1 MPPRPLSLSSWRV
14 RQWTLLAAVSS
25 YNLKDAR
32 ESGKRLADTSYRT
45 LSRGLTGFGATYLA
59 ARVGAVFVDPSFP
72 AHYKIVT
79 QVIGYQALAAIMI
92 GLTLRRDNVAADAGA
107 V

>member
-1 MPPRPLSLSSWRV
+1 M
-14 RQWTLLAAVSS
+14 
-25 YNLKDAR
+25 
-32 ESGKRLADTSYRT
+32 
-45 LSRGLTGFGATYLA
+45 
-59 ARVGAVFVDPSFP
+59 FVDPSFP